1 MNFLRGGRKN
11 NMESYEPFNSINS
24 NYAEYFVSEALKK
37 RYVLDASVISKW
49 YYEKDEQDLFNAA
62 AIYNNLQSR
71 QYTFFAPDLLIFEI
85 LNIFRMKPGMNDLKI
100 NGIINELYDLI
111 VILGMNKN
119 SFRKAFTISRD
130 LNISFYDSIYLA
142 LADDIDA
149 GLITA
154 DKKLFNSANSAGISI
169 IMLSDFAG

>member
-1 MNFLRGGRKN
+1 
-11 NMESYEPFNSINS
+11 MESYEPFNSTSS
-24 NYAEYFVSEALKK
+24 NYTEYFVSEALKK

-49 YYEKDEQDLFNAA
+49 YYEKDEQDLFKAA

-85 LNIFRMKPGMNDLKI
+85 LNIFSAKHQMNDLRI
-100 NGIINELYDLI
+100 NEIINELYDLI

-119 SFRKAFTISRD
+119 SFKKAFKISRD

-154 DKKLFNSANSAGISI
+154 DKKLFNSANSAGVSI
-169 IMLSDFAG
+169 IMLSDFTG